1 MFICFVIV
9 AVPLR
14 KTFAL
19 QQQQQQQQQ
28 RRRQQQQQQ
37 QQQHSNVNI
46 DILE

>member
-1 MFICFVIV
+1 MFICFVIKIV

-19 QQQQQQQQQ
+19 QQQQQQ

-37 QQQHSNVNI
+37 PQQQQHQQQPCPKQ
-46 DILE
+46 